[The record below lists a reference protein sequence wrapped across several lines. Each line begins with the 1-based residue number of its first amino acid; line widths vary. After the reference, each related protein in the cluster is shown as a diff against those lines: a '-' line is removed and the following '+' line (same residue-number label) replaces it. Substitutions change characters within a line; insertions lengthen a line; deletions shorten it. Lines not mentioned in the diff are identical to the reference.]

1 MVLSDEDGAQSTCL
15 RASSD
20 ASKEKMRT
28 GCSSNDLCLQARRR
42 KLALPRSYGTRAIAL
57 LARHRPRRGGAHM
70 TLSVTPMDAHAR
82 RSEVAV
88 QILESQRPMKA
99 LMTNYEKQRT
109 LGDNIV
115 LVERSR

>member
-1 MVLSDEDGAQSTCL
+1 
-15 RASSD
+15 
-20 ASKEKMRT
+20 
-28 GCSSNDLCLQARRR
+28 
-42 KLALPRSYGTRAIAL
+42 
-57 LARHRPRRGGAHM
+57 M